1 MKKTELLSIMA
12 ERGQQ
17 AAADARRRTASREQD
32 AVALLSR
39 VIAQCHAP
47 TNAAGVYLLF
57 DEDDRV
63 VYVGQAERVLVRMG
77 GHHNKDFAHAK
88 MIEVNSR
95 PRRLQIERRLIEILR
110 PPLNVMLVPASGE
123 QP

>member
-1 MKKTELLSIMA
+1 MKKAELLAVLA

-17 AAADARRRTASREQD
+17 AAEDARRRTATREQD

-88 MIEVNSR
+88 MIEVSSR

-123 QP
+123 QR